1 MKKFL
6 FAISILGATAAAL
19 HAFDSAASAR
29 QVQVEYVPADWVVT
43 AWIGIAASPNRKV
56 FEVTNQTNEATA
68 RGAAKFECEQL
79 TGRTCAAIAVPMSWD
94 VVVMSCARSG
104 QSPLPI
110 VAGSGQNAAFE
121 VAIEKAYAAG
131 VSPSNCTKLYE
142 H

>member
-1 MKKFL
+1 MKKFP
-6 FAISILGATAAAL
+6 FAISILGATAAGL
-19 HAFDSAASAR
+19 LAFVPAASAR

-43 AWIGIAASPNRKV
+43 AIGIAASPNRKV

-110 VAGSGQNAAFE
+110 VAGSGQNAA
-121 VAIEKAYAAG
+121 VAIEKAYAAWRIPQQLHRG
-131 VSPSNCTKLYE
+131 L
-142 H
+142 